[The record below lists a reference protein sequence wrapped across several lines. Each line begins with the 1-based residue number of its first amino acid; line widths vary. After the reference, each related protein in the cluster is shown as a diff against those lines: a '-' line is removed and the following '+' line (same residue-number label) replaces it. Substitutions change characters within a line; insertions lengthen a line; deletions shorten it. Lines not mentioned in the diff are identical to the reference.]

1 MEYTTKDG
9 KSLGAIQ
16 RTLYRKAFIARQN
29 RMDAQSMEKYS
40 EKSRLEKIHYFT
52 RENALVEVIEE
63 AGEREE
69 FERYWK
75 WRNGELRT

>member
-1 MEYTTKDG
+1 MEFTTRDG
-9 KSLGAIQ
+9 KPLGDLQ
-16 RTLYRKAFIARQN
+16 RILFRKAFAARQN
-29 RMDAQSMEKYS
+29 RMDAQGREKYS
-40 EKSRLEKIHYFT
+40 EQIRLEKVHHFT

-75 WRNGELRT
+75 WRNGRT